1 MPARL
6 LFSYN
11 TINVGCVVIFHQ
23 FDDEKCDDVVVG
35 AGNKNNNCWPQI
47 KNRSE
52 DSQILV
58 SCEHALISQGSTFPR
73 SIEAEI
79 VTVATA

>member
-23 FDDEKCDDVVVG
+23 FDDEKCDVG
-35 AGNKNNNCWPQI
+35 DGGKNNNC
-47 KNRSE
+47 
-52 DSQILV
+52 
-58 SCEHALISQGSTFPR
+58 
-73 SIEAEI
+73 
-79 VTVATA
+79 